1 MTDQE
6 GLTAAPHPYPGKL
19 IIVEGIDGSGK
30 STQLLLLHKW
40 LESKGHKVFFTEW
53 NSSDLVKDTTKRGKK
68 TKSLTPTTFSLLH
81 ATDFASR
88 LYHQILPPLKAG
100 MIVLADRYMYTAF
113 ARDVARGVSRDW
125 VRKMYSFAIRPDM
138 AFYFKVPIEVAI
150 SRLLGGTRGQFKYYE
165 AGMDMNLSPDL
176 TESFGLFQSQILAEY
191 DKIVEEF
198 GLLTMDAT
206 KTLRRNKNTCGCS
219 WKTRSAATNQDEA
232 PMVDAR
238 YFGDGLTYLN
248 PSDLKGKL
256 IAIEGTDGVGRST
269 HIEMLQEWLE
279 VQGYGVITTGWT
291 RSNLMS
297 KTIEVAKAGNIL
309 DRWSLSLLYATDFAD
324 RLEHQIIPALR
335 SGFVVLADRYIY
347 TAFARDYVR
356 SGDRKWIRDVFGFA
370 LIPDLV
376 CYLRIDVETLA
387 LRVIETTGMNYWE
400 SGMDLRLG
408 DDLYDSFKKYQSL
421 LIKEFDKMAEE
432 FQFDVVDARKS
443 PEDIQSELRGQIL
456 PVLQNHNGAGR
467 VPA

>member
-206 KTLRRNKNTCGCS
+206 
-219 WKTRSAATNQDEA
+219 QD
-232 PMVDAR
+232 
-238 YFGDGLTYLN
+238 
-248 PSDLKGKL
+248 
-256 IAIEGTDGVGRST
+256 IETQQEHMR
-269 HIEMLQEWLE
+269 MLVE
-279 VQGYGVITTGWT
+279 
-291 RSNLMS
+291 
-297 KTIEVAKAGNIL
+297 
-309 DRWSLSLLYATDFAD
+309 D
-324 RLEHQIIPALR
+324 ALR
-335 SGFVVLADRYIY
+335 GYKPRRGTYG
-347 TAFARDYVR
+347 RR
-356 SGDRKWIRDVFGFA
+356 
-370 LIPDLV
+370 
-376 CYLRIDVETLA
+376 TLFW
-387 LRVIETTGMNYWE
+387 R
-400 SGMDLRLG
+400 R
-408 DDLYDSFKKYQSL
+408 
-421 LIKEFDKMAEE
+421 
-432 FQFDVVDARKS
+432 FDVPKS
-443 PEDIQSELRGQIL
+443 E
-456 PVLQNHNGAGR
+456 
-467 VPA
+467 